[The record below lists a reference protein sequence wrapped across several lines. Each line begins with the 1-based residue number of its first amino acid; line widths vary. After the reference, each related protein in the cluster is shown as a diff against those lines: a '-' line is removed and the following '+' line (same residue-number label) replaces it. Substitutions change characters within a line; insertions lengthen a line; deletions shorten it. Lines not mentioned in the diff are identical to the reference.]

1 VLSQLVTQWQWDH
14 ERLAILDNRDSWKI
28 ERVRN
33 AHNELLD
40 TMMQSY
46 RNLIRFAR
54 RNNLSVSASPQDI
67 GVLTRKL
74 YAAFE
79 ALPGKVTLVNPQIS
93 PDLSEPHLTFIY
105 VPPGRANRS
114 GWYLYNRA
122 PDFAHIVGHQPLE
135 YNRYLNKLVA
145 WSYFNGL
152 LTKDSQVYIHQGDSS
167 CDEIKLHELVRDISS
182 HFPIRLP
189 APTPKALYSPCEI
202 RHLAIIVNLE
212 VDPTERFSDQV
223 VHFDFRKLDVFSF
236 GEEEQC
242 LIGSIDLLYRN
253 SWNEVR
259 TLHFNGTQSMLESLK
274 TILGKMHQDAA
285 PPASVE
291 VFCYS
296 QHLRGLIR
304 TRVQQ
309 LVSECIELRLSTNRL
324 EPGRF
329 KALRIAGQT
338 WGLFFERLNVSV
350 QKLENAIEFYGA
362 ISYNKLHGL
371 PVKLGKDAR
380 YLPAVIDGFACEGI
394 IQFFFETTEDNN
406 VFNIYILDEANRV
419 EIYSHCE
426 GSKEE
431 LVKDVSRFYSSS
443 HDRFTYGSSFIN
455 FNLPQFYQIVKV
467 DGATQVLPFAGGS
480 FGKLSDLGKTAPKE
494 EMSTKPI
501 QGFND
506 YQAVHHH

>member
-1 VLSQLVTQWQWDH
+1 M
-14 ERLAILDNRDSWKI
+14 LDNRANWKI
-28 ERVRN
+28 GQVRE

-40 TMMQSY
+40 AMMQSY

-93 PDLSEPHLTFIY
+93 PDLSETNLTFIY
-105 VPPGRANRS
+105 VPAGRANRS
-114 GWYLYNRA
+114 GWYLYNQA
-122 PDFAHIVGHQPLE
+122 PSMDAIISHQPLE

-145 WSYFNGL
+145 WAYFNGL
-152 LTKDSQVYIHQGDSS
+152 LTSS
-167 CDEIKLHELVRDISS
+167 TRLHIKGHELCDIARLQELVSDVSS
-182 HFPIRLP
+182 HFPLRVA

-212 VDPTERFSDQV
+212 HDPTAAFRNQV
-223 VHFDFRKLDVFSF
+223 VHFDFRQLDVFSF
-236 GEEEQC
+236 GQQQQC
-242 LIGSIDLLYRN
+242 LVGSIDLLYRN

-259 TLHFNGTQSMLESLK
+259 TLHFSGEQAMLEALK

-285 PPASVE
+285 LPESLE

-309 LVSECIELRLSTNRL
+309 LVSECIELRLSSTRQ

-329 KALRIAGQT
+329 KAVKVAGET
-338 WGLFFERLNVSV
+338 WGLFFERLSVSA
-350 QKLENAIEFYGA
+350 QKLENAVEFYGA
-362 ISYNKLHGL
+362 ISNNKLQGL
-371 PVKLGKDAR
+371 PVQVETNHIH
-380 YLPAVIDGFACEGI
+380 LPPVVDGVASEGI
-394 IQFFFETTEDNN
+394 IQFFFEDQHDNQG
-406 VFNIYILDEANRV
+406 FNIYILDESNRV
-419 EIYSHCE
+419 EVYHHCE

-431 LVKDVSRFYSSS
+431 LVRDVSRFYSSS

-455 FNLPQFYQIVKV
+455 FNLPQFYQIVQL
-467 DGATQVLPFAGGS
+467 DGRTQVIPFRSSA
-480 FGKLSDLGKTAPKE
+480 LSHLCVTPSSEDKKNLVLSQRLQ
-494 EMSTKPI
+494 ML
-501 QGFND
+501 
-506 YQAVHHH
+506 